1 MKKIVLSGLAV
12 FVASSSLLFAS
23 PTTSSAATVSN
34 KASIQIGDPT
44 TNEATAQASLK
55 KWSWGY
61 SLRLSHLETVALI
74 YAIDHGKPALMQLPW
89 VSKLPTKLVNY
100 LLSIDTN
107 VLKKYDKAGSPGVV
121 LELRYDAPHIRLKA

>member
-23 PTTSSAATVSN
+23 PTTSSAATVSS
-34 KASIQIGDPT
+34 KAGIQLDDPT
-44 TNEATAQASLK
+44 GTQATAQGSLK

-74 YAIDHGKPALMQLPW
+74 YAIDHGKPALLQLPW

-100 LLSIDTN
+100 LLNINTD
-107 VLKKYDKAGSPGVV
+107 VLRSYDKAGNPGVV
-121 LELRYDAPHIRLKA
+121 LELRYDAPHVRVKP